1 MSLSTQHRQQV
12 WEKFWDQKR
21 PIQEVYSN
29 ADRILQQIRSLGP
42 AKGKRIMEVGAGSG
56 RDGLQ
61 LAREGAR
68 VIFLDYAGNALRVIQ
83 APARASGLDVH
94 LVRGDAFR
102 LPFKDNA
109 LDLVFHQGLLE
120 HFTHPL
126 GIVLE
131 NQRVV
136 KSGGHVIVDVPH
148 RYHVYTVVKHILIA
162 LNKWFAGW
170 ETEFSRPQLETLFRS
185 AGLNPTGFYGDWMRP
200 SFFYRVCRE
209 ILKKTGLALPL
220 YPRTIPV
227 LHSLRQAA
235 SRGLRRIRM
244 GQWTF
249 MDIGVIGTK
258 P

>member
-1 MSLSTQHRQQV
+1 VSLSTQHRQEV
-12 WEKFWDQKR
+12 WEKFWDQNK

-29 ADRILQQIRSLGP
+29 AERILQQIRALGP
-42 AKGKRIMEVGAGSG
+42 VNGKLIMEVGAGSG

-61 LAREGAR
+61 LAREGAQ
-68 VIFLDYAGNALRVIQ
+68 VLFLDYAENALRLIQ
-83 APARASGLDVH
+83 GPARAAGVNVL
-94 LVRGDAFR
+94 LIRADAFR
-102 LPFKDNA
+102 LPLKSNV

-120 HFTHPL
+120 HFTHPQ
-126 GIVLE
+126 GIVEE
-131 NQRVV
+131 NRRVI
-136 KSGGHVIVDVPH
+136 KSGGHVIADVPH
-148 RYHVYTVVKHILIA
+148 RYHVYTLVKHILIA

-170 ETEFSRPQLETLFRS
+170 ETEFSRPQLESLFRS
-185 AGLNPTGFYGDWMRP
+185 AGLVPSGFYGDWMRP

-209 ILKKTGLALPL
+209 VFKKIGIVLPL

-227 LHSLRQAA
+227 VHPLR
-235 SRGLRRIRM
+235 RMVRNGLRRIRL